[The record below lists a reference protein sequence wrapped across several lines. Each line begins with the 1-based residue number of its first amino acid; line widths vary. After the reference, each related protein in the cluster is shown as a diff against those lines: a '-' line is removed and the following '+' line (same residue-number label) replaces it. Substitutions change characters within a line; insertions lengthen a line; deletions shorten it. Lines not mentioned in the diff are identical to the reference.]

1 MKYGNLIRATR
12 IRIGA
17 NQKDIAK
24 DFISRNML
32 SNIETSQSNL
42 TPKLARSLFVSLY
55 EFAWKTNQS
64 IDIDFDEVL
73 GTDESTQLFM
83 KAGDII
89 YDLETKLRRAPKEIE
104 ESYLTGLV
112 DFVDVNDV
120 QFRRIELLILIGNA
134 FGEINL
140 LEKQYDAYIRAIDYF
155 RIYRLDSAY
164 MIVKETLLD
173 SLSLGYRLGY
183 FKNNV
188 RNLKYWKNLLVEIGE
203 IPNPNI
209 DFNIALA
216 YRQLKNHGEALKSI
230 QTFLNAVTEDKKLY
244 ANGLTMKSM
253 ILVAMNEDRK
263 ALEIYFRIL
272 NDYKDY
278 LTIEGKG
285 QVINN
290 VLDMSL
296 FHQELIPLDIVKR
309 LYFEFDFVKD
319 ELSDDYNDIEK
330 VYSTLAEV
338 SFFFLDDK
346 EKALHL
352 FNKAFS
358 YIDSNGRVDK
368 YLSVL
373 KAFAKCEIAKENP
386 DLLIERID
394 YVGKFIRVEK
404 DIRDY
409 IHILLDAS
417 EVFFE
422 TNVEIF
428 NLIYKRI
435 LDRKEG

>member
-1 MKYGNLIRATR
+1 
-12 IRIGA
+12 
-17 NQKDIAK
+17 
-24 DFISRNML
+24 
-32 SNIETSQSNL
+32 
-42 TPKLARSLFVSLY
+42 
-55 EFAWKTNQS
+55 
-64 IDIDFDEVL
+64 
-73 GTDESTQLFM
+73 
-83 KAGDII
+83 
-89 YDLETKLRRAPKEIE
+89 
-104 ESYLTGLV
+104 
-112 DFVDVNDV
+112 
-120 QFRRIELLILIGNA
+120 
-134 FGEINL
+134 
-140 LEKQYDAYIRAIDYF
+140 
-155 RIYRLDSAY
+155 
-164 MIVKETLLD
+164 
-173 SLSLGYRLGY
+173 
-183 FKNNV
+183 
-188 RNLKYWKNLLVEIGE
+188 
-203 IPNPNI
+203 
-209 DFNIALA
+209 
-216 YRQLKNHGEALKSI
+216 
-230 QTFLNAVTEDKKLY
+230 
-244 ANGLTMKSM
+244 M